1 MLNSVSQ
8 VALKWLVQQNITVVT
23 AADNPVYIQQDLDLY
38 APRAGVRAAE
48 GWRRYTTTV
57 HYATRLHSLNPH
69 TDP

>member
-38 APRAGVRAAE
+38 APGLASEQQRGGVV
-48 GWRRYTTTV
+48 TL
-57 HYATRLHSLNPH
+57 RLCAMRLDCTP
-69 TDP
+69 